1 MKYRLIVLCLG
12 LTTLLQGCAAAIA
25 TGAVAGAAVGITTAH
40 DRRTFGTVID
50 DQSLELTAGATLRND
65 KKLHESSH
73 INVTTY
79 NGAVL
84 LTGETLSE
92 NLKKRAMELVKPIP
106 NIRQIYNELAILEPS
121 SLISRSKDAWITTKI
136 KAKMVAKKGIDPTRI
151 KVVTERGTVYLL
163 GLVTPQEAELAVTVA
178 SHTTGVQRVVKVL
191 EYLNATALK

>member
-1 MKYRLIVLCLG
+1 MKSHLIVLCLG

-84 LTGETLSE
+84 LTGETPSE

-136 KAKMVAKKGIDPTRI
+136 KAKMVAKTGIDPTRI

>member
-1 MKYRLIVLCLG
+1 MKYRLFVLCLG

-84 LTGETLSE
+84 LTGETPNE